1 MISVTLFKID
11 LVLVSL
17 PEKQLASSKVLSKTS
32 SSPGF
37 NTVNLGHISRIPG
50 LVTPEERLSLLPT
63 MNSDVANAATGLSV
77 HIIVPTRTG
86 PSGLIIT
93 KEGLV
98 LHPSSNTGLQERVRD
113 KLPSCHIALVS

>member
-1 MISVTLFKID
+1 MLHSTWID

>member
-1 MISVTLFKID
+1 MISVALFKID

-17 PEKQLASSKVLSKTS
+17 PEKELASSKVLGKTS
-32 SSPGF
+32 SGPGI

-50 LVTPEERLSLLPT
+50 LVTPEERLGLLPI
-63 MNSDVANAATGLSV
+63 MNRDIANAATSLSV

-93 KEGLV
+93 KEELV
-98 LHPSSNTGLQERVRD
+98 LHPSAHAGLQERVRD
-113 KLPSCHIALVS
+113 KLPSCHTALVS